1 MSFHVRGEQSASG
14 GLLASLR
21 TLGASL
27 AGIFHTRIEL
37 LAREFEL
44 ERLRIT
50 RLFLYGI
57 GASFFFLL
65 GAMTLTLLIIVLFW
79 DSHRLIAIGS
89 LVLLYFAA
97 AIGLARIAWRQIT
110 RGARPFAASVAELR
124 KDRERLAS
132 HR

>member
-1 MSFHVRGEQSASG
+1 MSFYARGEQSANG

-27 AGIFHTRIEL
+27 AAVFHTRFEL
-37 LAREFEL
+37 LAREFQL

-50 RLFLYGI
+50 RLFLYGM
-57 GASFFFLL
+57 GALFCLLL
-65 GAMTLTLLIIVLFW
+65 GAMTLTLLIIVIFW

-89 LVLLYFAA
+89 LVLLYFGAA
-97 AIGLARIAWRQIT
+97 AALALIAWRQMT
-110 RGARPFAASVAELR
+110 RGTRPFAASVAELQ